1 MNSVLEF
8 MNNDHARLDGLF
20 RESSELRGKK
30 QSRAKTVTSIY
41 LAVLAWLVTFVAL
54 IYRLT
59 RSIVVVLMPEKS

>member
-30 QSRAKTVTSIY
+30 QSRAKTVTSF
-41 LAVLAWLVTFVAL
+41 T
-54 IYRLT
+54 
-59 RSIVVVLMPEKS
+59 